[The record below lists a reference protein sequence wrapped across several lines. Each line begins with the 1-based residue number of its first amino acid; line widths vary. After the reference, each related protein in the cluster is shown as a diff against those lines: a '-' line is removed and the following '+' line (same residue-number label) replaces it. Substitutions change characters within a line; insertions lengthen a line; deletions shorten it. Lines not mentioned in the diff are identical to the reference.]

1 MQTLAKIE
9 VACFLIVTIFKM
21 SHRRVF
27 WSTLT
32 VKILT
37 IYLLCA
43 FCFSPDF
50 LFDWMLKDQHSCSGA
65 TYKQNIYIFHFELV
79 CTFSIFPKYQNK
91 IVVHHCSL
99 VIYIVFSQA
108 VCPLEGTVCRDKGTE
123 SAWPTLPL
131 A

>member
-1 MQTLAKIE
+1 MQMLAKIE

-79 CTFSIFPKYQNK
+79 CMFSIFPKYSNK

-108 VCPLEGTVCRDKGTE
+108 VSVGGHCL
-123 SAWPTLPL
+123 L
-131 A
+131 